1 MFTSARIEG
10 DEGQAIS
17 IGLIDPSTGQIVS
30 SGPAS
35 SAKLEICVVEGD
47 FESHSG
53 WTAEDFRNNIVK
65 EREGKKPLLSGN
77 VFVVLSDGI
86 GVMDEVSL
94 TDNSSW
100 TRSRKFRLGVRMVDQ
115 FEFVKVREAI
125 TESFVVRD
133 HRGECKYCFLSFPSL
148 KICIIEQ
155 TLLSIFLLFLVVYR
169 KHHPPSLFDEV
180 WRLEKIGKDGAFHK
194 RLNYSNINTVKDFLT
209 HFHLNSPKLR
219 QVRFVFLPLNGYVTK
234 AIDLMM
240 KTNVLAD
247 SR

>member
-10 DEGQAIS
+10 DEGQAIR

-47 FESHSG
+47 FECHHSG
-53 WTAEDFRNNIVK
+53 WSAEDFRNNIVK

-77 VFVVLSDGI
+77 VFAVLSDGV

-133 HRGECKYCFLSFPSL
+133 HRGECKY
-148 KICIIEQ
+148 
-155 TLLSIFLLFLVVYR
+155 LL
-169 KHHPPSLFDEV
+169 
-180 WRLEKIGKDGAFHK
+180 
-194 RLNYSNINTVKDFLT
+194 LT
-209 HFHLNSPKLR
+209 YFFCK
-219 QVRFVFLPLNGYVTK
+219 Y
-234 AIDLMM
+234 DL
-240 KTNVLAD
+240 
-247 SR
+247 

>member
-10 DEGQAIS
+10 DEGQAVR
-17 IGLIDPSTGQIVS
+17 IGLVDSSTGQIVS

-133 HRGECKYCFLSFPSL
+133 HRGECKCIFLRTSTRVERL
-148 KICIIEQ
+148 
-155 TLLSIFLLFLVVYR
+155 LLS
-169 KHHPPSLFDEV
+169 
-180 WRLEKIGKDGAFHK
+180 
-194 RLNYSNINTVKDFLT
+194 
-209 HFHLNSPKLR
+209 
-219 QVRFVFLPLNGYVTK
+219 
-234 AIDLMM
+234 
-240 KTNVLAD
+240 
-247 SR
+247 